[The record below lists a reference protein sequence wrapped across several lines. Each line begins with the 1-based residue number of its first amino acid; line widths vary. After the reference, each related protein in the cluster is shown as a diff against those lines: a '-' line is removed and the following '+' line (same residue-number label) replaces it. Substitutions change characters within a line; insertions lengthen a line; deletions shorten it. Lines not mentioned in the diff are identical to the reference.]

1 MMTILHNSSTS
12 DSFMNKYNAVLM
24 TIFVLFSITSINT
37 VTSQSATQDDCPEI
51 NGNST
56 KDRFGCLDSDGDGWS
71 NPDNEWT
78 INNGAD
84 VFIEDSTQWK
94 DFDKDGFTFYT
105 NLDSPKSIHIEKNP
119 KAEMCFYWKSL
130 QRQVRVFGSIDKVSD
145 EVADKYFSS
154 RGHESKIGAWASE
167 QSKVLR
173 NRSDLLERIDGF
185 KKTYSEKKNVPRPEN
200 WSGWI
205 LQPIMIEFWLK
216 GSHRIHERLRYHK
229 ESNNWIKKLLNP

>member
-1 MMTILHNSSTS
+1 MNQKNSLGLNSCFLDLNDPIQLFKAWIEEAKKTEPN
-12 DSFMNKYNAVLM
+12 DPNAFSLATADKNGTPSVRIVL
-24 TIFVLFSITSINT
+24 L
-37 VTSQSATQDDCPEI
+37 
-51 NGNST
+51 
-56 KDRFGCLDSDGDGWS
+56 
-71 NPDNEWT
+71 
-78 INNGAD
+78 
-84 VFIEDSTQWK
+84 K
-94 DFDKDGFTFYT
+94 DFDKGGFTFYT

-185 KKTYSEKKNVPRPEN
+185 KKTYSEKENVPRPEN